1 MRAPTSIALSGG
13 ALVAAA
19 VLVAVQGGASGVFEA
34 LPPLLS
40 VPALLV
46 GPASLLF
53 AAAVDGG
60 LHQFRLVT
68 QRSIAS

>member
-1 MRAPTSIALSGG
+1 
-13 ALVAAA
+13 
-19 VLVAVQGGASGVFEA
+19 
-34 LPPLLS
+34 
-40 VPALLV
+40 V

>member
-1 MRAPTSIALSGG
+1 MQAFDLLARQFEL
-13 ALVAAA
+13 
-19 VLVAVQGGASGVFEA
+19 FEA